1 MKSEKILGV
10 IVVLQVLTLVG
21 QWVST
26 NGGNAQAGAQVP
38 DAGSQ
43 RNQMIDQLKST
54 NDKLDKLVT
63 ILEDGKLQVHV
74 ISPDDSKSGARK

>member
-10 IVVLQVLTLVG
+10 IVALQALTLVG
-21 QWVST
+21 QWSMSS
-26 NGGNAQAGAQVP
+26 GGASQATAQVP

-43 RNQMIDQLKST
+43 RNQIIDQLKST

-74 ISPDDSKSGARK
+74 VSPDDSKGGARK

>member
-10 IVVLQVLTLVG
+10 VVALQAITLVG
-21 QWVST
+21 QWVSSS
-26 NGGNAQAGAQVP
+26 GGASQATAQVP

-43 RNQMIDQLKST
+43 RNQIIDQLKST

-74 ISPDDSKSGARK
+74 VSPDDSKGGARK

>member
-1 MKSEKILGV
+1 MKSQKILGV
-10 IVVLQVLTLVG
+10 IVALQALTLVG
-21 QWVST
+21 QWVSG
-26 NGGNAQAGAQVP
+26 NGGNSQATAQVP

-43 RNQMIDQLKST
+43 RNQMIDQMKAT

-74 ISPDDSKSGARK
+74 VSPDDSKGGARK

>member
-10 IVVLQVLTLVG
+10 VVALQVLTLVG
-21 QWVST
+21 QWVSSS
-26 NGGNAQAGAQVP
+26 GGNSQANAQVP

-43 RNQMIDQLKST
+43 RNQMIDQLKAT

-63 ILEDGKLQVHV
+63 LLQDGKLQVHV
-74 ISPDDSKSGARK
+74 VSPDDSKGGARK